1 MFEISKE
8 LYKSLVLGAC
18 RTPLIASGCPGA
30 DWLTGLTGADGEIL
44 QFDPSLLEDEPAKG
58 EKT

>member
-1 MFEISKE
+1 MSDTPNSQ
-8 LYKSLVLGAC
+8 SL
-18 RTPLIASGCPGA
+18 PCPGA
-30 DWLTGLTGADGEIL
+30 DWLTGLTGADGEVL